1 MISPEWM
8 PLLNE
13 CLAIA
18 YQTVEDEETA
28 KVITLLMQHL
38 EQAEMSSLGIG
49 AARVVPGSYESTELH

>member
-1 MISPEWM
+1 MISEEWM

-28 KVITLLMQHL
+28 EAIKMLMQHL
-38 EQAEMSSLGIG
+38 EQAEMNELGIG
-49 AARVVPGSYESTELH
+49 SARVVVGAFDKTELH

>member
-38 EQAEMSSLGIG
+38 EQAEMNSLGIG
-49 AARVVPGSYESTELH
+49 AARVVRGSDESMELH